1 MKNKFTRSPFFYV
14 GDKFK
19 LLPEI
24 TKLFPNQIDKFIEP
38 FIGGGSVY
46 LNVEAKSYLLNDL
59 DSHLIKLHK
68 LLYSYRNKPELFFKE
83 IFKIINNYKLS
94 KSYEKDL
101 VPLSLKKKYPKTYY
115 AHYNKVQ
122 YTKLKSDFNNE
133 KIFDYH
139 KAYVLLIYGF
149 NRILRF
155 NLSGKFNLPV
165 GNVDFNKNVIN
176 SLNDYFEANKK
187 KKTKFFHLDYK
198 IFLQKYDIS
207 KNDFV
212 YLDPPYLITAGEYN
226 KYWNDSNEIELLD
239 YLDFLN
245 KSKIK
250 WALSNVIEYRG
261 KNNLILKKWM
271 KKYNVHNVKS
281 NYISF
286 NDNSIKSFKEVL
298 ITNYDAKEKNT

>member
-59 DSHLIKLHK
+59 DTHLIKLHK

-83 IFKIINNYKLS
+83 IFQIINSYKLS

-115 AHYNKVQ
+115 AHYNKAQ
-122 YTKLKSDFNNE
+122 YTKLKLDFNNE
-133 KIFDYH
+133 KTFDYH

-176 SLNDYFEANKK
+176 SLNNYFRLLNIWWCKK
-187 KKTKFFHLDYK
+187 
-198 IFLQKYDIS
+198 
-207 KNDFV
+207 
-212 YLDPPYLITAGEYN
+212 
-226 KYWNDSNEIELLD
+226 
-239 YLDFLN
+239 
-245 KSKIK
+245 
-250 WALSNVIEYRG
+250 R
-261 KNNLILKKWM
+261 
-271 KKYNVHNVKS
+271 
-281 NYISF
+281 
-286 NDNSIKSFKEVL
+286 
-298 ITNYDAKEKNT
+298 

>member
-59 DSHLIKLHK
+59 DSHLIKLHR
-68 LLYSYRNKPELFFKE
+68 LLYSYRNKPELFFIE
-83 IFKIINNYKLS
+83 IFKIIDNYKLS

-115 AHYNKVQ
+115 AHYNKAQ

-133 KIFDYH
+133 KTFDYH

-176 SLNDYFEANKK
+176 SLNNYFQVNKK
-187 KKTKFFHLDYK
+187 KKVKFLTMDYNNFFEN
-198 IFLQKYDIS
+198 IVIS
-207 KNDFV
+207 KNDFI
-212 YLDPPYLITAGEYN
+212 YFDPPYLITSGEYN
-226 KYWNDSNEIELLD
+226 KYWNDDKENEFLKFLD
-239 YLDFLN
+239 ILN
-245 KSKIK
+245 KKKIR
-250 WALSNVIEYRG
+250 WALSNVTNYRG
-261 KNNLILKKWM
+261 KQNKILIDWM
-271 KKYNVHNVKS
+271 KKYKSSRVNS

-286 NDNSIKSFKEVL
+286 NDNSIKTFKEVL
-298 ITNYDAKEKNT
+298 IYNYS

>member
-59 DSHLIKLHK
+59 DAHLIKLHK

-83 IFKIINNYKLS
+83 ISQIINSYKLS

-115 AHYNKVQ
+115 AHYNKAQ

-133 KIFDYH
+133 KTFDYH

-176 SLNDYFEANKK
+176 SLNNYFQVNKK
-187 KKTKFFHLDYK
+187 KKVKFLTMDYNKFFEN
-198 IFLQKYDIS
+198 IVIS
-207 KNDFV
+207 KNDFI
-212 YLDPPYLITAGEYN
+212 YFDPPYLITSGEYN
-226 KYWNDSNEIELLD
+226 KYWNDNKEKE
-239 YLDFLN
+239 FLN
-245 KSKIK
+245 FLDILNKKKIR
-250 WALSNVIEYRG
+250 WALSNVTNYRG
-261 KNNLILKKWM
+261 KQNKILIDWM
-271 KKYNVHNVKS
+271 KKYKSSRVNS

-286 NDNSIKSFKEVL
+286 NDNSIKTFKEVL
-298 ITNYDAKEKNT
+298 IYNYS

>member
-59 DSHLIKLHK
+59 DSHLIKLHR
-68 LLYSYRNKPELFFKE
+68 LLYSYRNKPDLFFKE
-83 IFKIINNYKLS
+83 IFKIIDNYKLS

-115 AHYNKVQ
+115 AHYNKAQ

-133 KIFDYH
+133 KTFDYH

-176 SLNDYFEANKK
+176 SLNNYFQVNKK
-187 KKTKFFHLDYK
+187 KKVKFLTMDYNNFFEN
-198 IFLQKYDIS
+198 IVIS
-207 KNDFV
+207 KNDFI
-212 YLDPPYLITAGEYN
+212 YFDPPYLITSGEYN
-226 KYWNDSNEIELLD
+226 KYWNDDKENEFLKFLD
-239 YLDFLN
+239 ILN
-245 KSKIK
+245 KKKIR
-250 WALSNVIEYRG
+250 WALSNVTNYRG
-261 KNNLILKKWM
+261 KQNKILIDWM
-271 KKYNVHNVKS
+271 KKYKSSRVNS

-286 NDNSIKSFKEVL
+286 NDNSIKTFKEVL
-298 ITNYDAKEKNT
+298 IYNYS

>member
-59 DSHLIKLHK
+59 DTHLIKLHK

-83 IFKIINNYKLS
+83 IFQIINSYKLS

-115 AHYNKVQ
+115 AHYNKAQ
-122 YTKLKSDFNNE
+122 YTKLKLDFNNE
-133 KIFDYH
+133 KTFDYH

-176 SLNDYFEANKK
+176 SLNNYFQVNKK
-187 KKTKFFHLDYK
+187 KKVKFLTMDYNKFFEN
-198 IFLQKYDIS
+198 IVIS
-207 KNDFV
+207 KNDFI
-212 YLDPPYLITAGEYN
+212 YFDPPYLITSGEYN
-226 KYWNDSNEIELLD
+226 KYWNDNKEKE
-239 YLDFLN
+239 FLN
-245 KSKIK
+245 FLDILNKKKIR
-250 WALSNVIEYRG
+250 WALSNVTNYRG
-261 KNNLILKKWM
+261 KQNKILIDWM
-271 KKYNVHNVKS
+271 KKYKSSRVNS

-286 NDNSIKSFKEVL
+286 NDNSIKTFKEVL
-298 ITNYDAKEKNT
+298 IYNYKV

>member
-59 DSHLIKLHK
+59 DAHLIKLHK

-83 IFKIINNYKLS
+83 IFQIINSYKLS

-115 AHYNKVQ
+115 AHYNKAQ

-176 SLNDYFEANKK
+176 SLNNYFQVNKK
-187 KKTKFFHLDYK
+187 KKVKFLTMDYNKFFEN
-198 IFLQKYDIS
+198 IVIS
-207 KNDFV
+207 KNDFI
-212 YLDPPYLITAGEYN
+212 YFDPPYLITSGEYN
-226 KYWNDSNEIELLD
+226 KYWNDNKEKE
-239 YLDFLN
+239 FLN
-245 KSKIK
+245 FLDILNKKKIR
-250 WALSNVIEYRG
+250 WALSNVTNYRG
-261 KNNLILKKWM
+261 KQNKILIDWM
-271 KKYNVHNVKS
+271 KKYKSSRVNS

-286 NDNSIKSFKEVL
+286 NDNSIKTFKEVL
-298 ITNYDAKEKNT
+298 IYNYS

>member
-59 DSHLIKLHK
+59 DSHLIKLHR

-83 IFKIINNYKLS
+83 IFKIIDNYKLS

-115 AHYNKVQ
+115 AHYNKAQ

-133 KIFDYH
+133 KTFDYH

-176 SLNDYFEANKK
+176 SLNNYFQVNKK
-187 KKTKFFHLDYK
+187 KKVKFLTMDYNNFFEN
-198 IFLQKYDIS
+198 IVIS
-207 KNDFV
+207 KNDFI
-212 YLDPPYLITAGEYN
+212 YFDPPYLITSGEYN
-226 KYWNDSNEIELLD
+226 KYWNDDKENEFLKFLD
-239 YLDFLN
+239 ILN
-245 KSKIK
+245 KKKIR
-250 WALSNVIEYRG
+250 WALSNVTNYRG
-261 KNNLILKKWM
+261 KQNKILIDWM
-271 KKYNVHNVKS
+271 KKYKSSRVNS

-286 NDNSIKSFKEVL
+286 NDNSIKTFKEVL
-298 ITNYDAKEKNT
+298 IYNYS

>member
-59 DSHLIKLHK
+59 DSHLIKLHR

-83 IFKIINNYKLS
+83 IFKIIDNYKLS

-115 AHYNKVQ
+115 AHYNKAQ

-133 KIFDYH
+133 KTFDYH

-176 SLNDYFEANKK
+176 SLNNYFQVNKK
-187 KKTKFFHLDYK
+187 KKVKFLTMDYK
-198 IFLQKYDIS
+198 NFFENIVIS
-207 KNDFV
+207 KNDFI
-212 YLDPPYLITAGEYN
+212 YFDPPYLITSGEYN
-226 KYWNDSNEIELLD
+226 KYWNDDKENEFLKFLD
-239 YLDFLN
+239 ILN
-245 KSKIK
+245 KKKIR
-250 WALSNVIEYRG
+250 WALSNVTNYRG
-261 KNNLILKKWM
+261 KQNKILIDWM
-271 KKYNVHNVKS
+271 KKYKSSRVNS

-286 NDNSIKSFKEVL
+286 NDNSIKTFKEVL
-298 ITNYDAKEKNT
+298 IYNYS

>member
-1 MKNKFTRSPFFYV
+1 MPMKNKFIRSPFFYV

-59 DSHLIKLHK
+59 DSNLIKLHS
-68 LLYSYRNKPELFFKE
+68 LLYSYRNMPELFFKE
-83 IFKIINNYKLS
+83 IFQIIDNYKFS

-115 AHYNKVQ
+115 AHYNKAQ

-133 KIFDYH
+133 KTFDYH

-176 SLNDYFEANKK
+176 SLNNYFQVNKK
-187 KKTKFFHLDYK
+187 KKVKFLTMDYNKFFEN
-198 IFLQKYDIS
+198 IVIS
-207 KNDFV
+207 KNDFI
-212 YLDPPYLITAGEYN
+212 YFDPPYLITSGEYN
-226 KYWNDSNEIELLD
+226 KYWNDDKEKE
-239 YLDFLN
+239 FLN
-245 KSKIK
+245 FLDILNKKKIR
-250 WALSNVIEYRG
+250 WALSNVTNYRG
-261 KNNLILKKWM
+261 KQNKILIDWM
-271 KKYNVHNVKS
+271 KKYKSSRVNS

-286 NDNSIKSFKEVL
+286 NDNSIKTFKEVL
-298 ITNYDAKEKNT
+298 IYNYS